1 MDATF
6 AHALCAPLATA
17 RLRLLPL
24 TAAHARDAWAPM
36 QDDALYT
43 WMSARKPASVDA
55 LEQNWKRLESRL
67 SPNGQQAWPTWAV
80 VLQTNGA
87 LLGRVD
93 AVVEPDGLCSNF
105 GYYLFP
111 PHWGQGYASEAVQA
125 AANHLL
131 AQGVHRLVAT
141 VTVGNHASERVLQKA
156 GFVLTRIL
164 PNNDE
169 LRGVWVDDAE
179 YVRQASIGPA

>member
-1 MDATF
+1 
-6 AHALCAPLATA
+6 
-17 RLRLLPL
+17 
-24 TAAHARDAWAPM
+24 
-36 QDDALYT
+36 
-43 WMSARKPASVDA
+43 MSRGLGDVY
-55 LEQNWKRLESRL
+55 KR
-67 SPNGQQAWPTWAV
+67 Q
-80 VLQTNGA
+80 